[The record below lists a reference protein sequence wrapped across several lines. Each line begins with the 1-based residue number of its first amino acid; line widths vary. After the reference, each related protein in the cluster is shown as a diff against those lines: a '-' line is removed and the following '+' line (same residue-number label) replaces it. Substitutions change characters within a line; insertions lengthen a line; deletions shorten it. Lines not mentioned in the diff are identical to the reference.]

1 MANPLAKTKA
11 NNEPYRKVKIT
22 MWNDPNFR
30 ALSPLPP
37 SGQSLFVYLLTGPFT
52 GIIPGLF
59 KAGRAALAEE
69 LGWDVEAFD
78 LALGEALSLG
88 MVKADTQARV
98 FWLPNAA
105 KHNPPTSVNVIKSW
119 VRAFELLP
127 ECDLKYEA
135 LESLKAASH
144 GVSKA
149 MGLAFDKAF
158 IVANPLA
165 KDKAKPLPRPF
176 QKAVNSKQILK
187 DKTLLS
193 HGEKNAKRPNGI
205 IQEPDPADQ
214 KLDDT
219 PPDDPEAG
227 ARKNRHEY
235 PPDFETAWR
244 AYPRRPGSPD
254 KHGAFKAWNARLR
267 EGVTSESMLDGT
279 RRYAAFVV
287 ATGKSGTEF
296 IKQAKTFFGPSRHF
310 EDEWKI
316 TTEVTQHAEFR
327 YNPSDQRSYYE
338 QFMEWERQTG
348 QSTAGMAAVGTDDQN
363 LRPTLDCEEWQST
376 IGPMDGPG
384 QFDDE

>member
-22 MWNDPNFR
+22 MWNDPSFR

-135 LESLKAASH
+135 LESLKASSH

-158 IVANPLA
+158 ALANPLA

-187 DKTLLS
+187 DKTPHSAQVREEDFLS
-193 HGEKNAKRPNGI
+193 GDEKFQMFDSWSPSGEPPQEYTPDELEDFVLFWSAGGQEFNQAQWEQKFTRSVQRYREHAKTKKSGGQHAKQSTTPASALEQVRARHNEWRISQGLAPLGDDGGDLRQPLGD
-205 IQEPDPADQ
+205 QERRGAIHDLDP
-214 KLDDT
+214 
-219 PPDDPEAG
+219 G
-227 ARKNRHEY
+227 
-235 PPDFETAWR
+235 DFEIL
-244 AYPRRPGSPD
+244 G
-254 KHGAFKAWNARLR
+254 
-267 EGVTSESMLDGT
+267 
-279 RRYAAFVV
+279 
-287 ATGKSGTEF
+287 
-296 IKQAKTFFGPSRHF
+296 
-310 EDEWKI
+310 
-316 TTEVTQHAEFR
+316 
-327 YNPSDQRSYYE
+327 
-338 QFMEWERQTG
+338 
-348 QSTAGMAAVGTDDQN
+348 
-363 LRPTLDCEEWQST
+363 
-376 IGPMDGPG
+376 
-384 QFDDE
+384 

>member
-22 MWNDPNFR
+22 MWNDPSFR

-59 KAGRAALAEE
+59 KAGRAALSEE

-135 LESLKAASH
+135 LESLRTASH
-144 GVSKA
+144 GVSGS

-158 IVANPLA
+158 ALANPLA
-165 KDKAKPLPRPF
+165 KDKANSLPRPF
-176 QKAVNSKQILK
+176 QKAVSSKQILK
-187 DKTLLS
+187 EKPLS
-193 HGEKNAKRPNGI
+193 LAGVSEISPEGQTPPMDEPPLWDDQDDESPQFGKFLMSASWQPSPDFQRQAVLWNKKLEGPAPGYTPEELASFTAFWKAEGRVYHQTQWEQKFADSVLYERQAAAKRIKHSGGLNATRNATAGATAQQQVRAARNAERERQGLAPLGDDGRDLRQPLGE
-205 IQEPDPADQ
+205 QERGGTIHD
-214 KLDDT
+214 LG
-219 PPDDPEAG
+219 PDDFAV
-227 ARKNRHEY
+227 
-235 PPDFETAWR
+235 
-244 AYPRRPGSPD
+244 
-254 KHGAFKAWNARLR
+254 HG
-267 EGVTSESMLDGT
+267 
-279 RRYAAFVV
+279 
-287 ATGKSGTEF
+287 
-296 IKQAKTFFGPSRHF
+296 
-310 EDEWKI
+310 
-316 TTEVTQHAEFR
+316 
-327 YNPSDQRSYYE
+327 
-338 QFMEWERQTG
+338 
-348 QSTAGMAAVGTDDQN
+348 
-363 LRPTLDCEEWQST
+363 
-376 IGPMDGPG
+376 
-384 QFDDE
+384 

>member
-22 MWNDPNFR
+22 MWNDPSFR

-88 MVKADTQARV
+88 MVKADIQARV

-135 LESLKAASH
+135 FESLKAASH
-144 GVSKA
+144 GVSQA

-158 IVANPLA
+158 DLANPLA
-165 KDKAKPLPRPF
+165 KDKAKSLPRPF
-176 QKAVNSKQILK
+176 QKAVNSKQIIK
-187 DKTLLS
+187 DKTLLA
-193 HGEKNAKRPNGI
+193 HGGEARQAPREGGGDQSAAPPAKKTKG
-205 IQEPDPADQ
+205 QD
-214 KLDDT
+214 
-219 PPDDPEAG
+219 
-227 ARKNRHEY
+227 Y
-235 PPDFETAWR
+235 PPEFETLWQ
-244 AYPRRPGSPD
+244 AYPRRQGSNP
-254 KHGAFKAWNARLR
+254 KNKAFACWNARQRDGVAPLAML
-267 EGVTSESMLDGT
+267 EGV
-279 RRYAAFVV
+279 RRYQNFCQLSEK
-287 ATGKSGTEF
+287 TGTEF
-296 IKQAKTFFGPSRHF
+296 VLQAQTFLGPRREFDNSW
-310 EDEWKI
+310 EI
-316 TTEVTQHAEFR
+316 TTGGNHVEFR
-327 YNPSDQRSYYE
+327 FNQSDPRPYSE
-338 QFMEWERQTG
+338 QYLEWEQRWQPPG
-348 QSTAGMAAVGTDDQN
+348 AASMGTMGADVQD
-363 LRPTLDCEEWQST
+363 LRPPLECEEWQST
-376 IGPMDGPG
+376 FGSLGG
-384 QFDDE
+384 AGEFDDE